1 MGWKKWLGLVVFIAL
16 SFGVYRVSL
25 LTNALS
31 LPNSEEEIAA
41 VREIVDRQ
49 NEDAFYRPIR
59 KPLEPQAAN
68 PLKNVYF
75 GDLHVHTNISSDAYL
90 FGNRLDMDTAY
101 RIAKGESQKTRTGER
116 MELTRPLDFAALTDH
131 AEGFGRRIA
140 CDGPDLSE
148 AGTKKCEEMST
159 PSLIGFLKMR
169 SRAEQRPMIRD
180 LSVFNNDPTLERNY
194 AAQTWQQV
202 QDAADRHYEPGAFTT
217 FAAYEYS
224 PALPDR
230 GKHHRNI
237 VFRSMD
243 VPKYAVSGFDAV
255 SEIELWKDLEAT
267 CTNDCKF
274 LTIPHNMNKTWG
286 LAFSGETIDGVAYT
300 EDDWKLRERNEPIV
314 EMFQIKG
321 NSECSV
327 AFGAGD
333 EECGYEQ
340 FFPPCDQGQETS
352 CIYPTSMA
360 RDGLQIGL
368 ALEDQIGVN
377 PLEFGMIGSTDTHN
391 SNPGDAEEWDFR
403 GATTFSSSPAERRMS
418 ADNVTGIRNNNPGG
432 LAAVWAPENTREAL
446 FDAMKRKE
454 VYATSGTRIKLRT
467 FAGFDMPVDMAE
479 TGDLTAAYKQGVP
492 MGGRLYASESKAEGV
507 SLFVW
512 AVKDPDN
519 APLAKLQVVKGWI
532 EEGERQEVVYD
543 VACGGSEFDPATGK
557 CEANGATVNMNDC
570 SWDNTVGASEL
581 KTLWTDPDYGSDEDA
596 FYYVRVVQNPTCR
609 WTTYDSLRLGRE
621 PLDDSPATVT
631 EMAWGSPI
639 WVKAK

>member
-1 MGWKKWLGLVVFIAL
+1 MSWKKWIGLVVVVAL
-16 SFGVYRVSL
+16 IFGAYRVSL

-31 LPNSEEEIAA
+31 LPISEEEIAA
-41 VREIVDRQ
+41 VREMVDRQ
-49 NEDAFYRPIR
+49 NENAFYRPTR
-59 KPLEPQAAN
+59 KPLAPQATN

-90 FGNRLDMDTAY
+90 FGNRMDMDTAY
-101 RIAKGESQKTRTGER
+101 RIAKGESAKSRTGEQI
-116 MELTRPLDFAALTDH
+116 ELTRPLDFAALTDH

-140 CDGPDLSE
+140 CDSADVSDVGREL
-148 AGTKKCEEMST
+148 CEETST
-159 PSLIGFLKMR
+159 PSIIGFLKMR
-169 SRAEQRPMIRD
+169 SRAQQRPMIRD
-180 LSVFNNDPTLERNY
+180 LSVFNDDPGLERNY

-202 QDAADRHYEPGAFTT
+202 QDVADRHYEPGAFTT
-217 FAAYEYS
+217 FAGYEYS

-267 CTNDCKF
+267 CTDDCQF
-274 LTIPHNMNKTWG
+274 LTIPHNPNKTWG
-286 LAFSGETIDGVAYT
+286 LAFSGETIDGIAYT

-333 EECGYEQ
+333 EECGFEQ
-340 FFPPCDQGQETS
+340 FLPRCEEGQETS
-352 CIYPTSMA
+352 CIYPTSMV

-377 PLEFGMIGSTDTHN
+377 PLEFGVIGSTDTHN
-391 SNPGDAEEWDFR
+391 SNPGDAEEWDFT
-403 GATTFSSSPAERRMS
+403 GSTALAASPAERRMS
-418 ADNVTGIRNNNPGG
+418 KDNVTGIRNNNPGG

-467 FAGFDMPVDMAE
+467 FAGFNMPADVAE
-479 TGDLTAAYKQGVP
+479 TGDLAAAYGQGVP
-492 MGGRLYASESKAEGV
+492 MGGRLYASDSKAEGV

-519 APLAKLQVVKGWI
+519 APLAKIQVVKGWI
-532 EEGERQEVVYD
+532 EEGERQELVFD
-543 VACGGSEFDPATGK
+543 VACGGSELDPASGK
-557 CEANGATVNMNDC
+557 CKANGATVNMNDC
-570 SWDNTVGASEL
+570 SWDNSAGASEL
-581 KTLWTDPDYGSDEDA
+581 KTLWADPDFSADEDA

-609 WTTYDSLRLGRE
+609 WTSYDSLRLGRK
-621 PLDDSPATVT
+621 PLEDSPTTVT

-639 WVKAK
+639 WVKTK